1 MISAEPAVHR
11 PPSSTNSASCGDCG
25 VTCACRGAY
34 SSSSTHSLVNG
45 KCWYS
50 PPPLLCSS
58 VSRPKNVLEILFSL
72 FVLFLGESLKQA
84 GLAGVIQQLDD
95 VEWSTVTRGT
105 RYWASLACTISI
117 DRCYCSSSVCPRL
130 GPATLRAPGCGRKS
144 SLTFPTFVNQI
155 LRSINIKHQTTGAV
169 LLYIGSI
176 VVSSG
181 KARHLKRSRPVLLL
195 LR

>member
-1 MISAEPAVHR
+1 MYKR
-11 PPSSTNSASCGDCG
+11 Q
-25 VTCACRGAY
+25 
-34 SSSSTHSLVNG
+34 
-45 KCWYS
+45 
-50 PPPLLCSS
+50 PLLCSS

-105 RYWASLACTISI
+105 RYWASLACTVSI

-144 SLTFPTFVNQI
+144 SLTFPDFCQSNTPEYQHQTSNHWCCTAVYRIDRRFVRESTTPEEKPACAAVVA
-155 LRSINIKHQTTGAV
+155 LRSPIRIKP
-169 LLYIGSI
+169 LPRS
-176 VVSSG
+176 
-181 KARHLKRSRPVLLL
+181 ARYGHRC
-195 LR
+195 